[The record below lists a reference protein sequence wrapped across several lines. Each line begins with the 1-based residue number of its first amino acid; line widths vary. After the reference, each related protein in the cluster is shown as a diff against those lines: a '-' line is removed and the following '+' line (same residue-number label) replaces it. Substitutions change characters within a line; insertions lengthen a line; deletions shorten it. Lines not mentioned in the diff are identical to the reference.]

1 MDYKLR
7 SILLPHVRSEVIVL
21 ILGTRVR
28 YSKRKEESSVG
39 SGVGSRQCFII
50 ATHFKRGKVVEKAIS
65 VKQNNCII
73 VQLYI
78 RTGSIGP

>member
-1 MDYKLR
+1 M
-7 SILLPHVRSEVIVL
+7 
-21 ILGTRVR
+21 
-28 YSKRKEESSVG
+28 G

>member
-28 YSKRKEESSVG
+28 YSKRKKESSVG
-39 SGVGSRQCFII
+39 SGVGSRQCFI

-78 RTGSIGP
+78 RTESIGP